1 MVAALQSGIIVYGLE
16 KFYHTFSRSWVAM
29 KNIWKFT
36 KSKLGKKEKEVEEKK
51 AKDIQ
56 LKIRKSSLKRW
67 RKYYK
72 LCMLRPV
79 IEINSKILT
88 SLKSC
93 KFVSVAGDVAT
104 EFKWYYGLIRN
115 PRVSFK
121 AHVDSEAIQID
132 ESFVEIHAEQNDEP
146 ASTRPGMN
154 MDPNTNMDLLLDDD
168 WTAQDFEVL
177 NRRLPRSLQPRF
189 TNPQQLNRGS
199 CFF

>member
-1 MVAALQSGIIVYGLE
+1 
-16 KFYHTFSRSWVAM
+16 M

-67 RKYYK
+67 GKYYK

-104 EFKWYYGLIRN
+104 EFTVL
-115 PRVSFK
+115 
-121 AHVDSEAIQID
+121 
-132 ESFVEIHAEQNDEP
+132 
-146 ASTRPGMN
+146 RPY
-154 MDPNTNMDLLLDDD
+154 
-168 WTAQDFEVL
+168 
-177 NRRLPRSLQPRF
+177 
-189 TNPQQLNRGS
+189 
-199 CFF
+199 